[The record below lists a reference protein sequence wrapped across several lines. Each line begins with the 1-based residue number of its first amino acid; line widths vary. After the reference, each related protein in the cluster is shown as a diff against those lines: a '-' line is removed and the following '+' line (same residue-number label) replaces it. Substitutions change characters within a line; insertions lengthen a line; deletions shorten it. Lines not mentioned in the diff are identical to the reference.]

1 MTSAAKHHGAMTLD
15 RAHLAPGARRY
26 PKLIL
31 HGVPLLRSARG
42 LYWYSLP
49 ACPETSLP
57 VHRPRWR
64 ADGRAILAP
73 LWRAA
78 AFGARGRFGKQ
89 IIGGSDE

>member
-31 HGVPLLRSARG
+31 RGVPLLRSARG
-42 LYWYSLP
+42 QHWYLSP

-64 ADGRAILAP
+64 ADGRAILEP

-78 AFGARGRFGKQ
+78 ARYR
-89 IIGGSDE
+89 SHSR